1 MKRTWVLTALLAATH
16 AGAAFKCV
24 DERGI
29 THVGDTPPPGCA
41 KVLMYEINRAG
52 HVLREIPPTLTPEQ
66 AKQKQ
71 AEDAKRRAAEK
82 IAAEQKR
89 KDTALLQTFSSEKEF
104 DVVRDR
110 NIEPLKSRIR
120 NAQERIKAVDKRAK
134 ELDDEAEFY
143 KAGKKGKSKGKA
155 VEVPKSMLEEQERL
169 KAEKATLG
177 KSIAAT
183 EKEIDDLREKFEADK
198 RRWMRLKEGDGSAPA
213 EPAPTPVAGKAAKK

>member
-1 MKRTWVLTALLAATH
+1 MKRTWLLIAVLAATP

-24 DERGI
+24 DERGL

-52 HVLREIPPTLTPEQ
+52 QVLREIPPTLTPEQ

-71 AEDAKRRAAEK
+71 VEDTKRREAEK
-82 IAAEQKR
+82 VAAEQKR

-110 NIEPLKSRIR
+110 NLEPLKSRIR

-134 ELDDEAEFY
+134 EVEEESEFY
-143 KAGKKGKSKGKA
+143 KAGKKSKAKGKGG
-155 VEVPKSMLEEQERL
+155 EMLKQFADELDHL
-169 KAEKATLG
+169 KTEKATLTR
-177 KSIAAT
+177 SIAAT
-183 EKEIDDLREKFEADK
+183 EKEIEELRERFEVDK
-198 RRWMRLKEGDGSAPA
+198 RRWVRLKEGEGSARA
-213 EPAPTPVAGKAAKK
+213 ESAAAPIAGKAAKK